1 MPRKKRDIKREYR
14 QAGFDERPGKGDHTI
29 FSHPLVKDP
38 ISVDGRD
45 GMDAEPYDE
54 RSLRRALKELEEA
67 RKQQP

>member
-38 ISVDGRD
+38 H
-45 GMDAEPYDE
+45 
-54 RSLRRALKELEEA
+54 
-67 RKQQP
+67 QC